1 MKKKEQV
8 PLQVEFICPG
18 CGKHLAWALPTAAIS
33 CPRCG
38 MWVTSKNRKRPEIE
52 VYLPVDS
59 EQTVLF

>member
-18 CGKHLAWALPTAAIS
+18 CGKHLAWALPAAIS
-33 CPRCG
+33 CPQCG
-38 MWVTSKNRKRPEIE
+38 MWVTSKNRKRPPVE
-52 VYLPVDS
+52 VFLPVDS

>member
-18 CGKHLAWALPTAAIS
+18 CGKHLAWALPAAAIS
-33 CPRCG
+33 CPQCG
-38 MWVTSKNRKRPEIE
+38 MWVTSKNRKRLPVE
-52 VYLPVDS
+52 VFLPVDS

>member
-33 CPRCG
+33 CPQCG
-38 MWVTSKNRKRPEIE
+38 MGVTSKNRKRPPVE
-52 VYLPVDS
+52 VFLPVDS

>member
-33 CPRCG
+33 CPQCG
-38 MWVTSKNRKRPEIE
+38 MRVTGKNRKRPPVE
-52 VYLPVDS
+52 VFLPVDS